1 MINACN
7 RASSIALLVVG
18 VGNSEL
24 SQEEVIMD
32 SEEFLILKE
41 TVVKL
46 QWTNK
51 EPFIQMKARL
61 KLSKSMQ
68 KMII

>member
-1 MINACN
+1 MINTCN
-7 RASSIALLVVG
+7 RANSIALLVDG

-51 EPFIQMKARL
+51 
-61 KLSKSMQ
+61 
-68 KMII
+68 

>member
-7 RASSIALLVVG
+7 RASSIALRVVG

-32 SEEFLILKE
+32 SGEFLILKE

-46 QWTNK
+46 PWTNK

-68 KMII
+68 KMIM